1 MKTTH
6 KFAIGSALG
15 MGLISAVALSGPGGM
30 GMGMSGGCGDY
41 GSGGHHGM
49 MGGNM
54 QQRAEMMQQR
64 HGERMELLKYR
75 LELTPEQE
83 TAWEDFIQAQNAHH
97 ETMGQR
103 PQQGDQQG
111 QASFADHLDN
121 RIQFME
127 QRLSG
132 MKEVAQA
139 ADELYTQLNP
149 EQQQIMDDFVAN
161 RPGAKRLSKT
171 Q

>member
-1 MKTTH
+1 MNTTH
-6 KFAIGSALG
+6 KFAIASALG
-15 MGLISAVALSGPGGM
+15 IGLMSAVAFSGPGGM
-30 GMGMSGGCGDY
+30 GMGGCGGY

-49 MGGNM
+49 MGGGRM

-64 HGERMELLKYR
+64 HSERMELLKYR

-83 TAWEDFIQAQNAHH
+83 AAWENFIQAQNNHH
-97 ETMGQR
+97 ESMWQQR
-103 PQQGDQQG
+103 PGQGNQQA
-111 QASFADHLDN
+111 QASFTDHFDN

-139 ADELYTQLNP
+139 ADDLYTQLDP
-149 EQQQIMDDFVAN
+149 EQQQTMDDFIAN